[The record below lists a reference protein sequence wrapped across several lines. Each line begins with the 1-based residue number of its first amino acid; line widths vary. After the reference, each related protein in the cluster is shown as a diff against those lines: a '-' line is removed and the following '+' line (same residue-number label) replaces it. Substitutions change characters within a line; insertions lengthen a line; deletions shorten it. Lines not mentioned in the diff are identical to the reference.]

1 MKNKLM
7 KVACEFEEKKPKAKK
22 LAKKLFKELLDG
34 NTASVVE
41 KLKVITDKDF
51 AEKVSNKLLKK
62 VDKKLN
68 DRSEDEKNAIK
79 SALKN
84 MVQASIPEEEPPVQL
99 VHLT

>member
-1 MKNKLM
+1 M
-7 KVACEFEEKKPKAKK
+7 KVACEFEEEKPKAKK

-34 NTASVVE
+34 NTASVIDQL
-41 KLKVITDKDF
+41 KLITDKDY

-68 DRSEDEKNAIK
+68 NRSEEEKNAIK
-79 SALKN
+79 TALKY
-84 MVQASIPEEEPPVQL
+84 MVQTSIPEEDEQPVQL